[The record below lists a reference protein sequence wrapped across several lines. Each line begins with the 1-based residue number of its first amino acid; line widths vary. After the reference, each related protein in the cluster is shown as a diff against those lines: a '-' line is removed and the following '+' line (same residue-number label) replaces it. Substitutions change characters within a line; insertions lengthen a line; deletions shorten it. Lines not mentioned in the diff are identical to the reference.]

1 MSTTSNPLFESPSP
15 AIAPLALRPR
25 DAAAALGRQRKL
37 LLEWRK
43 NHGRHYAP
51 PTSTFLSKLF
61 ITETCQ

>member
-1 MSTTSNPLFESPSP
+1 MSTRNNPLFESPPP
-15 AIAPLALRPR
+15 AIGPLALRPR
-25 DAAAALGRQRKL
+25 DAALALGVSERL

-61 ITETCQ
+61 ITETYQ

>member
-1 MSTTSNPLFESPSP
+1 MSTKSNPLFESPSP

-43 NHGRHYAP
+43 NHGRHHP
-51 PTSTFLSKLF
+51 LSCRNF
-61 ITETCQ
+61 S

>member
-1 MSTTSNPLFESPSP
+1 MSTKNNPLFESPTP

-25 DAAAALGRQRKL
+25 DAAAALGGQRKL

-43 NHGRHYAP
+43 NHGRHYPP